1 MTVSDSSPGLPLLGV
16 QPDPVDRLIL
26 DEASELEGVDAPL
39 AVVGDG
45 TGALAVAAAERFEL
59 DTIRTFHDSVTDERA
74 SDEAV
79 RASFRSLKAVRFG
92 LEPALFDGVRLVLLR
107 LPKSLAE
114 LDEVLRL
121 VAAHAHPDVRVVAGG
136 RIKHMSRGMNETL
149 ERSFASVSASLGRQK
164 SRVLHASG
172 PKPELR
178 DAETGYPIVQNSDEL
193 GFAIASHGGAF
204 AGPRLDLGTRE
215 LLAALRDVPAD
226 VLPEHGVGVDLGC
239 GTGVLAVSLARLRPR
254 FEVIASDRSWTA
266 VASARET
273 ARLAGVEEQVEVR
286 REDAGSSIESA
297 TVDVVLLNPPFHDRH
312 EVVEDMAHP
321 LFQQAAR
328 MLKPGGAMLTVFNSG
343 LAHRAALERIVG
355 PSTQIARGAKFTVVL
370 SRRRD

>member
-1 MTVSDSSPGLPLLGV
+1 MADSNLGTAPAGA
-16 QPDPVDRLIL
+16 PDPVDRLIL
-26 DEASELEGVDAPL
+26 DEAADLGGVDAPL
-39 AVVGDG
+39 AVVGDV
-45 TGALAVAAAERFEL
+45 TGALAVAAAERFDL
-59 DTIRTFHDSVTDERA
+59 DTIRTFHDALSEERA

-114 LDEVLRL
+114 LDEIVRL
-121 VAAHAHPDVRVVAGG
+121 AAAHAHPDVRIVAGG

-149 ERSFASVSASLGRQK
+149 ERSFDVVTASLGRQK
-164 SRVLHASG
+164 SRVLHASV
-172 PKPELR
+172 PRAELR
-178 DAETGYPIVQNSDEL
+178 GAPSVYPVVQSSEEL

-215 LLAALRDVPAD
+215 LLATLRDLPAD
-226 VLPEHGVGVDLGC
+226 ALPESGLAVDLGC

-254 FEVIASDRSWTA
+254 LEVIASDRSWA
-266 VASARET
+266 AAASARET
-273 ARLAGVEEQVEVR
+273 VRLAGVEDRVEVR
-286 REDAGSSIESA
+286 REDAGSSIETE
-297 TVDVVLLNPPFHDRH
+297 TVDLVLLNPPFHDRH

-321 LFQQAAR
+321 LFEQAAR

-355 PSTQIARGAKFTVVL
+355 PSAQVARGAKFTVVL